1 MHRCQSKISR
11 TAPKRGSIQRHPL
24 TAEPMTYLE
33 QLAAVSE
40 NAVMITTAA
49 GCITYINPVFEALT
63 GYGNKEICGQDAS
76 LFHAGEPDQRLFD
89 YDDIWSA
96 LSKSQESG
104 DFPKCFIHRKKNG
117 EFFFI
122 EQVTRPFIAPDG
134 SITHY
139 ILTGRDISERI
150 NTLHQLARQAN
161 HDDLTGLSNR
171 NLFMD
176 RLSQAFNQAA
186 RRNDRFAM
194 LYIDLDGFKKI
205 NDSLG
210 HAAGD
215 ELLRAV
221 ATRLRQSVR
230 EVDTVARLGGDEF
243 ALILP
248 DAKHREDVET
258 VVGKILQAFQEPVI
272 WQQASLA
279 IRASIGASLYP
290 ENANSCE
297 QLLQHADKAMYQQK
311 KAGGNGVSHFD
322 HDTVDSNVQKKS
334 RKKPV
339 RLKRLSPHASQA
351 AQSAP

>member
-1 MHRCQSKISR
+1 MRSCQNKISR
-11 TAPKRGSIQRHPL
+11 TSPQRASVHRLPL
-24 TAEPMTYLE
+24 PASEQMTHLE
-33 QLAAVSE
+33 QLAAASE
-40 NAVMITTAA
+40 NAVMITSAT
-49 GCITYINPVFEALT
+49 GKITYINPIFETLT
-63 GYGNKEICGQDAS
+63 GFQNKELYGQDAS
-76 LFHAGEPDQRLFD
+76 LLNAGEPDQRLFD

-96 LSKSQESG
+96 LSKGQESNE
-104 DFPKCFIHRKKNG
+104 FPKCFIHRKKNG
-117 EFFFI
+117 DFFFM
-122 EQVTRPFIAPDG
+122 EQVTRPFVSPDG

-150 NTLHQLARQAN
+150 HTLHQLAKKAN

-176 RLSQAFNQAA
+176 RLTQAFSQAS
-186 RRNDRFAM
+186 RRADRFAV
-194 LYIDLDGFKKI
+194 LYIDLDDFKEI
-205 NDSLG
+205 NDTQG

-258 VVGKILQAFQEPVI
+258 VVRKILHAFQAPVI
-272 WQQASLA
+272 WQHESLT

-297 QLLQHADKAMYQQK
+297 QLLQHADKAMYQRK
-311 KAGGNGVSHFD
+311 RAGGNGVSHFD
-322 HDTVDSNVQKKS
+322 HDILAAEAQKH
-334 RKKPV
+334 RETPENKPFD
-339 RLKRLSPHASQA
+339 LSDFPTL
-351 AQSAP
+351 